1 MVGNLSILIRKKEIN
16 KSRESK
22 EKIARQK
29 AQRGSRTVPLPLG
42 TSQLGYMPRGNPRRR
57 KGRREDVR
65 MRFNK
70 CHRPQVGDVSAPQTR
85 LQGVRFPLDFDNSA
99 PLPLLPPR
107 TSSSRSCPLNE
118 RIVGRASVSCPT
130 YKRYARETDTSTL
143 RFVQTRWTRIESFGR
158 SMTMATLGH
167 ENFVF
172 GETWTRGRER
182 GTNVGGNYSNP
193 WRATHDHPSRPVSP
207 AEPSCRS
214 MLFNR
219 RAKVTVW
226 KEH

>member
-29 AQRGSRTVPLPLG
+29 AQRGSRIVPLPLG

-57 KGRREDVR
+57 KGRREDAR

-99 PLPLLPPR
+99 PPFLSFLHARPPPVRVLLTSASWDVHPFHVRHTSVTRAKRTPPLCD
-107 TSSSRSCPLNE
+107 SS
-118 RIVGRASVSCPT
+118 
-130 YKRYARETDTSTL
+130 KHD
-143 RFVQTRWTRIESFGR
+143 
-158 SMTMATLGH
+158 
-167 ENFVF
+167 
-172 GETWTRGRER
+172 GRE
-182 GTNVGGNYSNP
+182 SNHLVA
-193 WRATHDHPSRPVSP
+193 R
-207 AEPSCRS
+207 
-214 MLFNR
+214 
-219 RAKVTVW
+219 
-226 KEH
+226 